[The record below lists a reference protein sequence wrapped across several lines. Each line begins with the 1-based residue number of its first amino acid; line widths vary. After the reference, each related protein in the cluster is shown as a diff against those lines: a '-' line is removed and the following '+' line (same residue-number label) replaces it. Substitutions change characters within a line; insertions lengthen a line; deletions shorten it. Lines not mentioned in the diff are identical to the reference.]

1 MVSGG
6 RSVPKVACLCDHAR
20 MSKKLPGRSLERV
33 GHTAHD
39 SAESMLGLSLAINV
53 VFAGRDRTPVFANS
67 GTLPD
72 GGVRVDFGLFHETKD
87 APPQSAQT

>member
-1 MVSGG
+1 
-6 RSVPKVACLCDHAR
+6 
-20 MSKKLPGRSLERV
+20 
-33 GHTAHD
+33 
-39 SAESMLGLSLAINV
+39 MLGLSLAINV

-87 APPQSAQT
+87 APPQSVQT